1 VTSTSTYVRCRK
13 CGMFP
18 SEHVGDVCSP
28 LFDPYHTTGRP
39 DYVRVTGSKADA
51 PSPEDFVRQHAP
63 KDGE

>member
-1 VTSTSTYVRCRK
+1 
-13 CGMFP
+13 MFP